1 MGTTFVDDN
10 SALQDVKEVYVAMRR
25 GEINGSVARKLWR
38 TALHPKAALLPSWHF
53 LAHGRSYSP
62 GAALQIGL
70 TSEQEPNPESRILL
84 SDRIDSLGIPRSN
97 VRWKLT
103 ELTRHTIRQYALL
116 LREEFAGAGIGDIE
130 LEDWVLD
137 EAQPWTDHVTDQFH
151 HMGTTRMNDSPRMGV
166 VDRNCQ
172 IHGVANLYVAGS
184 AVFPTS
190 GHSNPTLTI
199 IALCMRLADRLK
211 AEVA

>member
-1 MGTTFVDDN
+1 
-10 SALQDVKEVYVAMRR
+10 
-25 GEINGSVARKLWR
+25 
-38 TALHPKAALLPSWHF
+38 
-53 LAHGRSYSP
+53 
-62 GAALQIGL
+62 
-70 TSEQEPNPESRILL
+70 
-84 SDRIDSLGIPRSN
+84 
-97 VRWKLT
+97 
-103 ELTRHTIRQYALL
+103 LL